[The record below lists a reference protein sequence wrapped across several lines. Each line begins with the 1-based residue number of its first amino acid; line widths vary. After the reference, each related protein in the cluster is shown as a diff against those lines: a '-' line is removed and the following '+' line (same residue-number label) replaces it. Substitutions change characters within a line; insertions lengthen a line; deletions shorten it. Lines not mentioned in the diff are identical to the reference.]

1 MAPLVVTSSEC
12 SCARVLCWAW
22 PASPLAIP
30 LAYLAAR
37 AMTSLLFGVEPGDPF
52 IYAAASLALLMTVA
66 GSLRTALR
74 AASIDPAIT
83 IRTE

>member
-1 MAPLVVTSSEC
+1 
-12 SCARVLCWAW
+12 
-22 PASPLAIP
+22 
-30 LAYLAAR
+30 
-37 AMTSLLFGVEPGDPF
+37 MTSLLFGVEPGDPF